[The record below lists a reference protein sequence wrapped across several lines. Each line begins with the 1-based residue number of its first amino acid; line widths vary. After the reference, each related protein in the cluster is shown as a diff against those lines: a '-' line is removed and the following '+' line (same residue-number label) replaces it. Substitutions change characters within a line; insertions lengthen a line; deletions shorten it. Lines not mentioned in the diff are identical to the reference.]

1 MATKMAAI
9 KTTAKK
15 PLPSA
20 TIEQTVAAFNA
31 ESFAAEAAP
40 TKKAKISPET
50 LRAII
55 GGGSFGVMFAA
66 QMLSSKDPDGEG
78 IDDYFAN
85 KLMALAIDMQSYAAT
100 GKLPSGFAG

>member
-1 MATKMAAI
+1 MATKT
-9 KTTAKK
+9 KLK
-15 PLPSA
+15 PA
-20 TIEQTVAAFNA
+20 TIEQTIAAYNA
-31 ESFAAEAAP
+31 EPFASEAAP

-55 GGGSFGVMFAA
+55 GGASFGVMFAA
-66 QMLSSKDPDGEG
+66 QMLSSKDPDSEG

-85 KLMALAIDMQSYAAT
+85 KLMSLAIDMQSYAAT